1 LIEIFVR
8 PSTATQRATIMLEET
23 GLAYRT
29 IHVPLGSTDAA
40 FLDTGSRGRTPAIVD
55 HDNAS
60 GKPLALTQSNAILLY
75 LAEKSAKLIPT
86 EPRARARC
94 YQWMMM
100 LATDIYP
107 SYAAVYYMSWK
118 KPEPNLDAAAWFEDR
133 TISEYEAF
141 DRHLADVEYVAGSE
155 YSIADIAGYPPA
167 VLGLKDLPALRRF
180 SNLQR
185 WMDRIGKR
193 PAVQAGMAAT
203 GAGRPANLIASRQ
216 P

>member
-1 LIEIFVR
+1 
-8 PSTATQRATIMLEET
+8 MLEET

-40 FLDTGSRGRTPAIVD
+40 FLATGSRGRTPALID
-55 HDNAS
+55 HGAAS
-60 GKPLALTQSNAILLY
+60 GQPLPLTQSNAILLY
-75 LAEKSAKLIPT
+75 LAEKSGKFIPT

-94 YQWMMM
+94 YEWMMM

-107 SYAAVYYMSWK
+107 PYAAVYWMSWK
-118 KPEPNLDAAAWFEDR
+118 KPEPYMEAAAWFEDR
-133 TISEYEAF
+133 TIAEYETF
-141 DRHLADVEYVAGSE
+141 DRHLADFSYVAGPD

-167 VLGLKDLPALRRF
+167 VLGLQDLPALRRF
-180 SNLQR
+180 SNLRR

-203 GAGRPANLIASRQ
+203 GAGRPPELIASRLA
-216 P
+216 

>member
-1 LIEIFVR
+1 
-8 PSTATQRATIMLEET
+8 MLEET

-40 FLDTGSRGRTPAIVD
+40 FLATGSRGRTPAIVD

-75 LAEKSAKLIPT
+75 LAEKAGKLIPT
-86 EPRARARC
+86 EPRAKARC

-107 SYAAVYYMSWK
+107 PYAAVYHMSWK

-133 TISEYEAF
+133 IISEYEAF
-141 DRHLADVEYVAGSE
+141 DRHLADVEYVAGGE

-180 SNLQR
+180 TNLQR
-185 WMDRIGKR
+185 WMERIGKR
-193 PAVQAGMAAT
+193 PTVQAGMAAT

-216 P
+216 A